1 MKQRQNQLIEFFVN
15 HHDELLN
22 YLSVRLGN
30 RQFAMEM
37 VQETYLQMARKSD
50 YFENKVMTL
59 ALLKRVS
66 LNLAIDH
73 CRKQQVLADRI
84 DFDSDRLDN
93 VSDLG
98 INGWTSAELAVAKQ
112 QFERSLLQK
121 IEELPPACQDVF
133 ILAHVHHLTRE
144 EISIQLD
151 LSQSMVA
158 KHLNRAYPCLIAL
171 LFPADDQD

>member
-1 MKQRQNQLIEFFVN
+1 MKQRQNQLVEFFVN

-22 YLSVRLGN
+22 YLSARLGN

-73 CRKQQVLADRI
+73 CRKQQTLEDRI
-84 DFDSDRLDN
+84 DFDSEKLN
-93 VSDLG
+93 EFSDLELH
-98 INGWTSAELAVAKQ
+98 GWTSAELVVAQQ
-112 QFERSLLQK
+112 QFEKMIFKK
-121 IEELPPACQDVF
+121 IHELPPVCQDVF

-144 EISIQLD
+144 EIAKQLE
-151 LSQSMVA
+151 LSLSMVT
-158 KHLNRAYPCLIAL
+158 KHLNRAYPCLIPL
-171 LFPADDQD
+171 LFPTDHQD